1 MPLLRD
7 ADRENLRKELNQL
20 QNPVRLVFF
29 TQALNCEYCGLTKQV
44 LEEVVGLS
52 NKIELKEY
60 NFAIDRDAVA
70 QYRIARVPAIAV
82 TRLEPPRLL
91 IAGAEQKPYERD
103 YGIRYYGVPAGYE
116 FAALIGD
123 ILDVSAGE
131 SGLTEQTKQA
141 LRQLTAPLHL
151 QVFTTPTCPH
161 CPRAV
166 RLAHKMAMESE
177 LITADAVDASEYPDL
192 AERYQIYGVPLTV
205 ANERLRLEGGMPEAM
220 FVQKILQGVSK
231 N

>member
-1 MPLLRD
+1 MPLLRE

-52 NKIELKEY
+52 DKIELKEY
-60 NFAIDRDAVA
+60 NFVIDRDAVT
-70 QYRIARVPAIAV
+70 QYHIARVPAIAV

-91 IAGAEQKPYERD
+91 VPGVEQQPYERD

-123 ILDVSAGE
+123 IVDVSAGE
-131 SGLTEQTKQA
+131 SGLTASTKQA
-141 LRQLTAPLHL
+141 LQQLTQPLHL
-151 QVFTTPTCPH
+151 QVFTTPT
-161 CPRAV
+161 
-166 RLAHKMAMESE
+166 
-177 LITADAVDASEYPDL
+177 
-192 AERYQIYGVPLTV
+192 
-205 ANERLRLEGGMPEAM
+205 
-220 FVQKILQGVSK
+220 
-231 N
+231 